1 MYEIKEIN
9 YQQQH
14 INKID
19 ELNSLVAI
27 AVSRNDYATLQQRLD
42 KQQQSLDEIKRVQ
55 NERETRMTELVESLK
70 NKGVESEVVKRV

>member
-1 MYEIKEIN
+1 MVEGVKMYEIKEIN

-27 AVSRNDYATLQQRLD
+27 AVSRNDYVTLQQC
-42 KQQQSLDEIKRVQ
+42 LDEIKRVQ
-55 NERETRMTELVESLK
+55 NERETRMTDLVESLK
-70 NKGVESEVVKRV
+70 NKGIETEVVKRV

>member
-14 INKID
+14 MNKID

-27 AVSRNDYATLQQRLD
+27 AVSRKDCEMVQQYLD
-42 KQQQSLDEIKRVQ
+42 EQQQSLDEIKRIE
-55 NERETRMTELVESLK
+55 NERKTRMEELSESLK
-70 NKGVESEVVKRV
+70 NKGIETEVVKHV